1 MKRIFYLFGILFY
14 FFIFIFSNDSVLA
27 DEKINPV
34 RGTPL
39 ATEESSNR
47 VKLKVFYST
56 NCKACLKLK
65 EDYLSKI
72 ISKYK
77 DKIELDYLNT
87 DDRENFKLYLALE
100 EKFDI
105 DMKVPSV
112 LIGNHILI
120 GTKQITSRLEPIL
133 KKYILSS
140 FTPKV
145 NPVRKFVSNGVKVG
159 QIDLLQKFHSFTPL
173 AVIAAGL
180 IDGVNP
186 CAFTVLIF
194 FISFLTLMGYKKT
207 NLALIGLTF
216 ILAVFFTY
224 LALGLGLFR
233 GLYEFK
239 HFYSFLRITYYSI
252 AALCFIL
259 AFLNLRDFIIYTRTK
274 STDSLKV
281 KLPKPVRSR
290 INAIIT
296 MFYRRDTNT
305 QPRVRLTLI
314 AATFV
319 VGVLVSL
326 LEAVCTGQVY
336 LPTIVFILKEQT
348 LRIKALFYLL
358 LYNLMFVIPLLL
370 ILSLAILGVS
380 SKELEKFFRKKIALI
395 KIFMFI
401 FFLLM
406 GLFLLRGA

>member
-1 MKRIFYLFGILFY
+1 MRNSCSFGAMKKIFYLFGILFC
-14 FFIFIFSNDSVLA
+14 FSLFVFSGDSVLA
-27 DEKINPV
+27 DEKI
-34 RGTPL
+34 
-39 ATEESSNR
+39 E
-47 VKLKVFYST
+47 LKVFYST

-72 ISKYK
+72 ISKYN
-77 DKIELDYLNT
+77 DKIEIDYLNT
-87 DDRENFKLYLALE
+87 DNKGNFKLYLALE

-145 NPVRKFVSNGVKVG
+145 KVG

-194 FISFLTLMGYKKT
+194 FISFLTLMGYKKG
-207 NLALIGLTF
+207 NLAFIGLTF

-259 AFLNLRDFIIYTRTK
+259 AFLNLRDFIVYTRTK

-296 MFYRRDTNT
+296 MFYRRDANT

-314 AATFV
+314 AATFG
-319 VGVLVSL
+319 VGVLISL

-370 ILSLAILGVS
+370 ILSLAILGIS